1 MLKVVQDL
9 VLMPYFATDPPE
21 LCLGF
26 RGRRRPLD
34 PRTPGRGPLSDDDW
48 RLPRLASLDIS
59 AGGVGTCAAAEHAL
73 AAYVASFSACAD
85 LCASI
90 WDGFDPLDL
99 DGGCFLSD
107 TESMLNAAIL
117 MGM

>member
-1 MLKVVQDL
+1 MCDV
-9 VLMPYFATDPPE
+9 
-21 LCLGF
+21 
-26 RGRRRPLD
+26 
-34 PRTPGRGPLSDDDW
+34 PGRGPLSDDDW
-48 RLPRLASLDIS
+48 TLPSLDIS
-59 AGGVGTCAAAEHAL
+59 AGGVGARAAAEHAL

-117 MGM
+117 MGT